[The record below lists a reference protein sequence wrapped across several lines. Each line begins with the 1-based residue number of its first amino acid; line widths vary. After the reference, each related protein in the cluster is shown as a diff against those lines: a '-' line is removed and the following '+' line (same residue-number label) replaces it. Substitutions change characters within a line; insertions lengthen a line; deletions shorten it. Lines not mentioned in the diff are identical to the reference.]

1 MEIAALVIAIIALV
15 IGTRRNEEL
24 KLSIRMLEEDLAKL
38 VDEVNAMPTSR
49 DISKDD

>member
-15 IGTRRNEEL
+15 LGTRRNEVL
-24 KLSIRMLEEDLAKL
+24 KLSIRVLEEDLAKL
-38 VDEVNAMPTSR
+38 VDKVNAVPQSK